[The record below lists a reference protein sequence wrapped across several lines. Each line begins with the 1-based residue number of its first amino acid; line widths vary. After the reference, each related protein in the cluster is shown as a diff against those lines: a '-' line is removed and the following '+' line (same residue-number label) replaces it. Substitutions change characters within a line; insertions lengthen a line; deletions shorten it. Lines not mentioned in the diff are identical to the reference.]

1 MTDTPPRDRRPRAYP
16 APEFPPRKPRLF
28 ARTPPAIFPSL
39 LGLLGLGLALRTGA
53 AVFGVSG
60 SVPAGLIEAALGAL
74 LILWAFAVVAL
85 KVKVLRRPA
94 VLTEDMRVLP
104 GRSGLASAT
113 MSGMAAAAVL
123 LPYAPGLALLLVVAS
138 LVAHAVMAAILIVTL
153 ARLPPESRNVNP
165 TLHLSFV
172 GFIVGAG
179 PLAALGHVGSATVIF
194 WVSAILALAIWAASL
209 VQLIRSEPPA
219 PLRPLLA
226 IHLAPAALLS
236 LVAVE
241 IGQPLLSLGF
251 TTLGMVIFLALLAGA
266 RWITLSGFSPL
277 WGAFTFPLAAFA
289 NALLTQGDSWVWPGT
304 VVLLLA
310 LGVVPSIAWNVL
322 KLWPGNR
329 LALKTNAAEA

>member
-74 LILWAFAVVAL
+74 LILWVFAVVAL

-138 LVAHAVMAAILIVTL
+138 LAAHAVMAAILIVTL
-153 ARLPPESRNVNP
+153 AKLPPESRNVNP

-194 WVSAILALAIWAASL
+194 WVSATLALAIWAASL

>member
-39 LGLLGLGLALRTGA
+39 LGLMGLGLALRTGA

-138 LVAHAVMAAILIVTL
+138 LAAHAVMAAILIVTL
-153 ARLPPESRNVNP
+153 AKLPPESRNVNP

-194 WVSAILALAIWAASL
+194 WVSATLALAIWAASL

-251 TTLGMVIFLALLAGA
+251 TTLGMMIFLALLAGA

>member
-53 AVFGVSG
+53 AVLGVSG

-74 LILWAFAVVAL
+74 LILWGFAVVAL

-138 LVAHAVMAAILIVTL
+138 LAAHAVMAAILIVTL

-289 NALLTQGDSWVWPGT
+289 NALLTQGDSWVWPGM

>member
-53 AVFGVSG
+53 AVLGVSG

-74 LILWAFAVVAL
+74 LILWGFAVVAL

-194 WVSAILALAIWAASL
+194 WVSATLALAIWAASL

-251 TTLGMVIFLALLAGA
+251 TTLGMMIFLALLAGA

-289 NALLTQGDSWVWPGT
+289 NALLTQGDSWVWPGM